1 MKSIGDSFRSP
12 IAIFLYNRPKSA
24 MRLFDCLFESPL
36 FRQSTVY
43 VFIDGPKDNTDIKN
57 VDLVKKSVLNI
68 DHPDLRLHLAEHNK
82 GLKASI
88 MDGVTLVCEKH
99 DSVIVLEDDLELS
112 PFALE
117 YFNGA
122 LMKYFSISSIYSV
135 SGYLPGPGLHDVVS
149 RAIVLPYA
157 HSWGWATWSRAWA
170 EFKIDPECT
179 KDFLKSKVFRDW
191 FNLGGLRDYAEMLA
205 LANRQALDSWYVYWL
220 FHIFR
225 NRGISIFPPK
235 SYVRNLGSR
244 GTHSSPLNPLNLVLS
259 RKDLC
264 EELVE
269 FPDRVDIDF
278 WALDVLGRTVEARVQ
293 RISGWVGSIKRKV
306 LLKFRV

>member
-1 MKSIGDSFRSP
+1 MKSIGDSIRSP

-157 HSWGWATWSRAWA
+157 HSWAGRHGA
-170 EFKIDPECT
+170 EHGRN
-179 KDFLKSKVFRDW
+179 SKLTP
-191 FNLGGLRDYAEMLA
+191 NA
-205 LANRQALDSWYVYWL
+205 
-220 FHIFR
+220 
-225 NRGISIFPPK
+225 
-235 SYVRNLGSR
+235 
-244 GTHSSPLNPLNLVLS
+244 
-259 RKDLC
+259 RKT
-264 EELVE
+264 
-269 FPDRVDIDF
+269 F
-278 WALDVLGRTVEARVQ
+278 
-293 RISGWVGSIKRKV
+293 
-306 LLKFRV
+306 